1 MSAANGA
8 MRFGIAGLGWVARDY
23 VVPAM
28 AEARQATAVA
38 SFDPDPAA
46 RIEGL
51 RAHASL
57 EALVGDPEVDAV
69 YVAAP
74 NHRHREIVAAAARA
88 GKDVLCEKPMA
99 ASLEDARAMVHAC
112 ESAGVRYA
120 TAFDQRFHPAHL
132 ALRERISALGRVT
145 VARVVYACWVGPDW
159 AADNWRADPARA
171 GGGALIDL
179 APHGLDLLRML
190 LGGELEEVV
199 ALKQRRVHPYAV
211 EDGAM
216 VAARYAG
223 DVLASLHVAYN
234 HPEDLP
240 RRRLELIG
248 TDGMAVA
255 TDTMGQD
262 PGGRLTVNGRDVPF
276 AATSPF
282 TAQLDAFARDEI
294 RHDDLHLMEL
304 LEPWR

>member
-1 MSAANGA
+1 V
-8 MRFGIAGLGWVARDY
+8 RFGVAGLGWVARDY
-23 VVPAM
+23 VVPAL
-28 AEARQATAVA
+28 AEAQDATAVA

-46 RIEGL
+46 RIDGL
-51 RAHASL
+51 RAHDSL
-57 EALVGDPEVDAV
+57 AALVADPEVDAV

-74 NHRHREIVAAAARA
+74 NHRHLEIVEAAARA

-99 ASLEDARAMVHAC
+99 PSLADARRMLAAC
-112 ESAGVRYA
+112 KDVRYA
-120 TAFDQRFHPAHL
+120 TAFDQRFHPAHV
-132 ALRERISALGRVT
+132 ALRERIGELGT
-145 VARVVYACWVGPDW
+145 VIAARIVYACWVGPDW

-179 APHGLDLLRML
+179 APHGLDLLRSL
-190 LGGELEEVV
+190 LGAELEEVV
-199 ALKQRRVHPYAV
+199 ALKQHRVHDYAV

-216 VAARYAG
+216 LAARYTG

-248 TDGMAVA
+248 TEGMAVA

-262 PGGRLTVNGRDVPF
+262 PGGMLSVNGAD
-276 AATSPF
+276 AAFSRTSPF
-282 TAQLDAFARDEI
+282 TALVDAFACGEMEA
-294 RHDDLHLMEL
+294 DDLHLMEL